1 MFFYDYILEICRN
14 ELPVTGLKFC
24 SGTMM
29 VKFRPTTTT
38 TLPNRT
44 PRSTLHRVFRSSMT
58 TLQMMTTILNLS
70 THHHH
75 HRIHQMFLCKM
86 TLTRRIPPYHLLMMI
101 LFTHHFNHHRDRMM
115 THQMRKC
122 IRHKMNLQIYHHIH
136 HHHQIIHNRFPEPM
150 PYLLHQT
157 RLFHQ
162 TLMIHLRHTVPKDHL
177 MIHQYHL
184 RQMLVF
190 NPVSC

>member
-1 MFFYDYILEICRN
+1 
-14 ELPVTGLKFC
+14 
-24 SGTMM
+24 M
-29 VKFRPTTTT
+29 VQFHPTTST

-44 PRSTLHRVFRSSMT
+44 PTSTLHRVFHSSLAT
-58 TLQMMTTILNLS
+58 IKTMTTILNQS
-70 THHHH
+70 P
-75 HRIHQMFLCKM
+75 Q
-86 TLTRRIPPYHLLMMI
+86 PPDVPMPDDPHTPNPGLPPDDDDPFH
-101 LFTHHFNHHRDRMM
+101 FTSHFNHHQDRVM

-122 IRHKMNLQIYHHIH
+122 THHKMNLQIYHHIH